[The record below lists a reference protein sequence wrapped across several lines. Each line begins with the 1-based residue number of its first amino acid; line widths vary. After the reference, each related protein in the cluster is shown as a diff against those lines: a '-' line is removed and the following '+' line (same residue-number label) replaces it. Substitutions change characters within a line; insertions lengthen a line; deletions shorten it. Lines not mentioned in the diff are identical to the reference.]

1 MVGGV
6 ISVSVRSSQKGSV
19 SVTDNDDF
27 KVLDDEVSSAFT
39 ESIAEKRAGPGILIL
54 STSGHLL
61 YKDRR
66 AWQLCAA
73 LDPSGEEESVKTLPL
88 PVQELC
94 GEINKLLQV
103 RTDAK
108 DWEQFRVKR
117 VFEVSGQQLLLS
129 GLGLPDRHGLQQSR
143 ILITVEEIGRR
154 PGPSIEYLKDVFR
167 LTDREIMVVQNLLKG
182 WTNKEIANELKVT
195 EQTIKE
201 HIKHIMAKTKTT
213 TRTGILVQVI
223 RL

>member
-6 ISVSVRSSQKGSV
+6 ISVSVRNGRKGSV
-19 SVTDNDDF
+19 PATENDEF
-27 KVLDDEVSSAFT
+27 DDEVSSAFT

-66 AWQLCAA
+66 AWELCAA
-73 LDPSGEEESVKTLPL
+73 LDLSGGEVSLKTLPL

-117 VFEVSGQQLLLS
+117 VFEVSGQQVLLS

-154 PGPSIEYLKDVFR
+154 PGPSVEYLKDVFR

>member
-1 MVGGV
+1 MSSV
-6 ISVSVRSSQKGSV
+6 ISVSTRR
-19 SVTDNDDF
+19 NDD
-27 KVLDDEVSSAFT
+27 VRPLAAVVCDERETQDDQTSAAYT

-54 STSGHLL
+54 NTSGHLL

-66 AWQLCAA
+66 VWELCAA
-73 LDPSGEEESVKTLPL
+73 LDKNGDTTLTLPL
-88 PVQELC
+88 PIQEVC
-94 GEINKLLQV
+94 AEINKLLLV

-117 VFEVSGQQLLLS
+117 VFETSGRRLLLS

-143 ILITVEEIGRR
+143 VLITVEEIGRR
-154 PGPSIEYLKDVFR
+154 PRPTVEHLKDVFR
-167 LTDREIMVVQNLLKG
+167 LTDREIMVVHDLLKG
-182 WTNKEIANELKVT
+182 WTNKEIATDLGVT

-223 RL
+223 RF

>member
-1 MVGGV
+1 MSSV
-6 ISVSVRSSQKGSV
+6 ISVSTRKNDRGRLEG
-19 SVTDNDDF
+19 TDDF
-27 KVLDDEVSSAFT
+27 ETQDDQTSAAYT
-39 ESIAEKRAGPGILIL
+39 ESIAERRTGPGILLL

-66 AWQLCAA
+66 VWELCTA
-73 LDPSGEEESVKTLPL
+73 LDKSGDTTLKALPL
-88 PVQELC
+88 PIQEVYA
-94 GEINKLLQV
+94 EINKLLLV

-108 DWEQFRVKR
+108 DWEQFRIKR
-117 VFEVSGQQLLLS
+117 IFETSGRRLLLS

-143 ILITVEEIGRR
+143 VLITVEEIGRR
-154 PGPSIEYLKDVFR
+154 PRPAVEYLKDVFR
-167 LTDREIMVVQNLLKG
+167 LTDREIMVVHDLLKG
-182 WTNKEIANELKVT
+182 WTNKEIATDLGVT

-223 RL
+223 RF

>member
-1 MVGGV
+1 MMGGV
-6 ISVSVRSSQKGSV
+6 ISVSIRNRQKGSV
-19 SVTDNDDF
+19 LETEPDRLGAS
-27 KVLDDEVSSAFT
+27 DDETSAAYS
-39 ESIAEKRAGPGILIL
+39 ESIADKRAGPGILIL

-66 AWQLCAA
+66 AWELCAQ
-73 LDPSGEEESVKTLPL
+73 LDQSADKASKTV
-88 PVQELC
+88 PVPIQDLC
-94 GEINKLLQV
+94 SEINDVLQV

-117 VFEVSGQQLLLS
+117 IFEIGGRQLLFS
-129 GLGLPDRHGLQQSR
+129 GLGLPDRHGFQQSR

-154 PGPSIEYLKDVFR
+154 AGPSIEHLKDVFR

-182 WTNKEIANELKVT
+182 WTNKEIANELGVT

>member
-1 MVGGV
+1 MSSV
-6 ISVSVRSSQKGSV
+6 ISVSTRKNDRGRLSV
-19 SVTDNDDF
+19 GGPNDDEMQ
-27 KVLDDEVSSAFT
+27 DDQASAAYT

-66 AWQLCAA
+66 VW
-73 LDPSGEEESVKTLPL
+73 
-88 PVQELC
+88 ELC
-94 GEINKLLQV
+94 GAFDKNGDTTVKMLPVAIQEVCAEINKLLLV

-117 VFEVSGQQLLLS
+117 VFETSGRRLLLS
-129 GLGLPDRHGLQQSR
+129 GLGLPDRHGLEQSR
-143 ILITVEEIGRR
+143 VLITVEEVGRR
-154 PGPSIEYLKDVFR
+154 PGPAIEHLKDVFR
-167 LTDREIMVVQNLLKG
+167 LTDREIMVVHNLLKG
-182 WTNKEIANELKVT
+182 WTNKEIAADLGVT

-223 RL
+223 RF

>member
-1 MVGGV
+1 MSSSV
-6 ISVSVRSSQKGSV
+6 ISVSTRKNDRQRLSV
-19 SVTDNDDF
+19 EGID
-27 KVLDDEVSSAFT
+27 DDETQDDQTSAAYT

-66 AWQLCAA
+66 VW
-73 LDPSGEEESVKTLPL
+73 
-88 PVQELC
+88 ELC
-94 GEINKLLQV
+94 GALDQNGDTTLKMLPLAIQEVCAEINKLLLV
-103 RTDAK
+103 RTDVK

-117 VFEVSGQQLLLS
+117 VFETSGRRLLLS
-129 GLGLPDRHGLQQSR
+129 GLGLPDRHELQQSR
-143 ILITVEEIGRR
+143 VLITVEEIGRR
-154 PGPSIEYLKDVFR
+154 PGPAVEYLKDVFR
-167 LTDREIMVVQNLLKG
+167 LTDREIMVVHDLLKG
-182 WTNKEIANELKVT
+182 WTNKEIASDLGVT

-223 RL
+223 RF

>member
-6 ISVSVRSSQKGSV
+6 ISVSVRNGRKGSV
-19 SVTDNDDF
+19 PVTENDEF
-27 KVLDDEVSSAFT
+27 EDEVSSAFT

-61 YKDRR
+61 YKDHR
-66 AWQLCAA
+66 AWELCAA
-73 LDPSGEEESVKTLPL
+73 LDLSGGEVSLKTLPL

>member
-1 MVGGV
+1 MSSV
-6 ISVSVRSSQKGSV
+6 ISVSTRKNDQGLSV
-19 SVTDNDDF
+19 QG
-27 KVLDDEVSSAFT
+27 LDEAGTQGDQASAAYT

-54 STSGHLL
+54 TTSGHLL

-66 AWQLCAA
+66 VWELCGA
-73 LDPSGEEESVKTLPL
+73 LDENSDTTLKMLPL
-88 PVQELC
+88 PIQEVC
-94 GEINKLLQV
+94 TEINKLLLV

-117 VFEVSGQQLLLS
+117 VFETSGRRLLLS

-154 PGPSIEYLKDVFR
+154 PRPAAEYLKDVFR
-167 LTDREIMVVQNLLKG
+167 LTDREIMVVHDLLKG
-182 WTNKEIANELKVT
+182 WTNKEIATDLGVT

-223 RL
+223 RF